1 MADSISTLALRVD
14 SQTALAHLNEFG
26 LAAANLGSKT
36 DVLKAKLLQ
45 LNARFLGLNFAKALV
60 NQAAEGQEATG
71 KFDAVVGRFGERA
84 KKVTQDLARDFN
96 YSGAAAKRAVAGMVD
111 TFTGAGLSI
120 EDSLSMAE
128 TLNKR
133 AADIE
138 AFTNAIGGVEHV
150 ADQLTSATL
159 GNNMAVRS
167 LGIVLTEEAVQAQ
180 MAREKMEGLSF
191 ASDRAA
197 KVHARVSV
205 MLRQSASSHGQVAR
219 ETDNYAN
226 RARYLRARLAEL
238 RSGLG
243 EALLPTFTKFVSS
256 TATLVEN
263 FNKLSPQTKSA
274 VVGVGALTG
283 ALITFSPWIKTIGS
297 GIAFFSGALGTLG
310 TGIAKNTAAVA
321 AETIAQQ
328 RQNTVQAQST
338 VASSATTAAKK
349 AEAAARAKNA
359 AAMGLENAANTKTA
373 TFGTLGNIARITPGG
388 VAGTAAS
395 KMPFAGLTRFFTN
408 IAKATPIIN
417 KLGAGF
423 AGFVGVAG
431 TAVTVVGAVIGSFE
445 LLKRAPQWLEMA
457 FDKIPSIF
465 STIADK
471 AISGIKAAGKGAAK
485 YAKDLVVGGLVG
497 AGQITKRLLGYETSA
512 SRQYALNKQ
521 IEANIKKREELQ
533 ELERRRLAAEQTLIQ
548 TIEATSRMRFNAQLE
563 FNASRDTEAF
573 KLTRETFNR
582 DALNAQI
589 IRGEQEL
596 RQSLAK
602 IESGTLTGRI
612 DSEKLTGDQLEKEEE
627 RAKELST
634 RLEELNKQ
642 WLESSL
648 TVDKLT
654 QQISE
659 TKKAFVKDGELIE
672 KTKEDSRKA
681 LTLAQTQNERERAA
695 TLRSRRDIMSAQLEE
710 AKLKLK
716 ESEDAE
722 TKAGELHGKVGAMQ
736 DSLLS
741 PRVAQALLNLENL
754 AKSGDY
760 RSDSARLEFASSV
773 LTLEKEGGYKFS
785 DAEQMFDKGGALR
798 VLQLATAQRK
808 SDQEE
813 LDEVIRERDK
823 YQQIASE
830 RSSRYQDLM
839 QIENEISEQEKQFSK
854 LKLDEKRQREQ
865 ELAQRQRDQLGFE
878 QTLRDRYH
886 SRQLNA
892 IDEYYGDNTIGALQ
906 AKHAA
911 ISSKGS
917 GEWNLSTAMLQR
929 QQQEIQKITSS
940 LAELNIRFLEG
951 TLSDDEAKEREYLQQ
966 LLRNLEGQ
974 FESDYRE
981 AVQRRIAVE
990 DELLGL
996 EKNARAEFATNL
1008 RNFVDFQGDTL
1019 KDRLNEQQELAKKRF
1034 EERTE
1039 SLKEDRKPIEGLG
1052 ALSSGSSAAFEI
1064 ASRIYQGGEDDKKPE
1079 KNIEKSTAQIE
1090 TLIAAIK
1097 EQMQVYFQQQQ
1108 NGFVLSMG

>member
-26 LAAANLGSKT
+26 LASANLGSKT

-60 NQAAEGQEATG
+60 NQAAAGQEATG
-71 KFDAVVGRFGERA
+71 KFDAVVGRFGDRA

-111 TFTGAGLSI
+111 TFTGAGLSL

-150 ADQLTSATL
+150 ADQLTSATI

-180 MAREKMEGLSF
+180 MARDKMEGLSF

-197 KVHARVSV
+197 KVHARVSI
-205 MLRQSASSHGQVAR
+205 MLKQSASSHGQVAR

-238 RSGLG
+238 QSGLG
-243 EALLPTFTKFVSS
+243 EALIPTFTKFVSS

-310 TGIAKNTAAVA
+310 AGIAKNTAAVA

-338 VASSATTAAKK
+338 VASNATAVAKN
-349 AEAAARAKNA
+349 AEATARAKNA

-388 VAGTAAS
+388 VAGSAAS

-431 TAVTVVGAVIGSFE
+431 TAVTVVGAVVGSLE
-445 LLKRAPQWLEMA
+445 LLKRAPQWLEVA

-465 STIADK
+465 NTIADK

-497 AGQITKRLLGYETSA
+497 AGQVTKRLLGYETAA

-563 FNASRDTEAF
+563 FNASRDTDAF
-573 KLTRETFNR
+573 KLTRATFNR
-582 DALNAQI
+582 DSLNAQI
-589 IRGEQEL
+589 MRGEQEL
-596 RQSLAK
+596 RQSLTK
-602 IESGTLTGRI
+602 IDTG
-612 DSEKLTGDQLEKEEE
+612 KLTGDQLEKEEE
-627 RAKELST
+627 RAKELTT

-654 QQISE
+654 QQISD
-659 TKKAFVKDGELIE
+659 TKKAFVRDGALIE
-672 KTKEDSRKA
+672 ETKEDSRKA

-695 TLRSRRDIMSAQLEE
+695 TLRSRRDIMNAQLEE
-710 AKLKLK
+710 AQSRLK

-754 AKSGDY
+754 ATSGDY
-760 RSDSARLEFASSV
+760 LSDSARIEFASSV

-785 DAEQMFDKGGALR
+785 DSEQMFDKGGALR

-808 SDQEE
+808 SEQEE
-813 LDEVIRERDK
+813 LDEVIQERDK
-823 YQQIASE
+823 YQQIASN
-830 RSSRYQDLM
+830 RANRYQDLM
-839 QIENEISEQEKQFSK
+839 QIENEIAEQEKQFSK

-886 SRQLNA
+886 SRQLSA
-892 IDEYYGDNTIGALQ
+892 IDEYYGDNTLGALQ

-917 GEWNLSTAMLQR
+917 GEWDLSTATLQR

-951 TLSDDEAKEREYLQQ
+951 NLSDDEAQEREYLQQ

-1008 RNFVDFQGDTL
+1008 RNFVDFQGDNL

-1034 EERTE
+1034 EERAE
-1039 SLKEDRKPIEGLG
+1039 ALKEDRKPIESLG
-1052 ALSSGSSAAFEI
+1052 ALSAGSSAAFEI
-1064 ASRIYQGGEDDKKPE
+1064 ASKIYRGGEDDKKSE
-1079 KNIEKSTAQIE
+1079 QKIEKSTAQIE
-1090 TLIAAIK
+1090 ALIAAIK

-1108 NGFVLSMG
+1108 NGFVVSMG

>member
-26 LAAANLGSKT
+26 VAAANLGSKT

-111 TFTGAGLSI
+111 IFTGAGLSI

-328 RQNTVQAQST
+328 RQNTVQTQST

-497 AGQITKRLLGYETSA
+497 AGQVTKRLLGYETAA
-512 SRQYALNKQ
+512 SREYALNKQ

-563 FNASRDTEAF
+563 FNASRDTDAF
-573 KLTRETFNR
+573 KLTREVSNR
-582 DALNAQI
+582 DSLNAQI

-596 RQSLAK
+596 WQSLK
-602 IESGTLTGRI
+602 KI
-612 DSEKLTGDQLEKEEE
+612 DSGKLTPDKLEKEEE

-672 KTKEDSRKA
+672 NTKEDSRKA

-886 SRQLNA
+886 SRQLSA
-892 IDEYYGDNTIGALQ
+892 IDEYYGDNTLGALQ

-917 GEWNLSTAMLQR
+917 GEWNLSTATLQR

-951 TLSDDEAKEREYLQQ
+951 TLSDDEAQEREYLQQ

-1039 SLKEDRKPIEGLG
+1039 SLKEDRKPIESLG